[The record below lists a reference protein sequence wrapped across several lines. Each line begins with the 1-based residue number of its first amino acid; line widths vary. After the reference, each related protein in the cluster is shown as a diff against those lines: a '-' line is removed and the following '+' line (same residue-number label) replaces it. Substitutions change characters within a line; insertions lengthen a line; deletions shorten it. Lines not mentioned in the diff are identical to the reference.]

1 MNKTELAKLLIK
13 HPEIKALYESRAFD
27 TSTIN
32 KVIAEE
38 IMNEQGGKDSFKKIV
53 KTTTDRLSQPINLK
67 DGQTI
72 SDWMKDSFEG
82 TPNYENATDEERVY
96 YNYILNALQD
106 VGDDTD
112 AAYEKISKMYNQDP
126 PQQSGQSGAT
136 DGRVSQAALDTRAE
150 LDAEDSLDF
159 RIDAEES
166 FQTWKDELKAASDE
180 GGVEKIV
187 KDFTEVYNAIIKSY
201 EETTTGLFDDSLKQA
216 KREFGA
222 LKKLS
227 NRAVARLNKL
237 ASQVAQTNDKED
249 DKAVVKAVVTG
260 EPEVTQQIQSTVA
273 ATKEKDEDKIQAGM
287 TAVKD
292 AIAALAKQAQ
302 DDAKAANPDLDLS
315 GIEIDDEGGSNDSS
329 IDGSGKDSDGA
340 AVIPQKTEQVIAQ
353 NVSEEVTTEK
363 FPILLSDKEFVEKL
377 LSLPRSDK
385 SDAGFGPKVPG
396 GDIGGL
402 SENNGSSNA
411 VQLMKEIEVFRK
423 LLENPSNREFQ
434 LFDLRSFRRELFTDN
449 IRSILATASG
459 PEAIEIKKKQIAEL
473 EGGDGMFGM
482 DDFLEELKEE
492 LKQIEERT
500 QQTSDPEEATPEGT
514 QAAVQAIES
523 GNTNDVT
530 NINSSDVDAAKK
542 EKESEIEASPEM
554 QANAEELKTKVE
566 KNKMPNEKKLKAL
579 KGVSQIN
586 KAFEKAKADI
596 EKRIEA
602 SKSGDETA
610 MAQLPEMGEILSG
623 PIRAMQE
630 TMETITSATSWDE
643 LAKAGIWSQAIKT
656 RKEAN
661 QLPDFERWKQDNEKE
676 IQDKYE
682 ELRGSLGEVDISS
695 EEGLESVQDSLGDAA
710 IVVGNAIQNSDASSE
725 ESGEDVG
732 GAEVQGQTDLETISK
747 ILPEL
752 KDKLPNLFKFDGFVK
767 NLAQA
772 LMNAEAGP
780 DSDST
785 NDTDDADDAQG
796 GETVLGTNLDSNA
809 AAIDSEDDVQGIPE
823 ALSGIYLTEEE
834 GVVDDTDEAG
844 DEKTGKPL
852 EVADAETLRKE
863 LEQLRQFLEPK
874 NIKIED
880 LLTPELEQALGQEPT
895 EETSEVP
902 SVEEAAEEGQ
912 NAAQDDADQ
921 PDMKY
926 QEMYAGFKEQMDEFF
941 SLDGKNDGFMD
952 QFLLKYQAKALSE
965 LLGTLDDII
974 RGDVPKDGED
984 NEGEARALSTATQQA
999 DNQLEE
1005 AQEQEISEKGQ
1016 LELKTRLIAM
1026 LKGLKSLKAM
1036 MNSYK
1041 QNATRSSANPK
1052 LDGSA
1057 LKKSLQRYMSNLQIN
1072 IKAIVETCYIEHS
1085 KLTQTQSD
1093 DVDLNEPSGDDATQP
1108 TGDDTTQNVEDP
1120 QPSVQSEQLYEAIL
1134 EAIAPAL
1141 DGVYLMED
1149 AAREEKMAIVNQTY
1163 EAMSKIYEGSMQSA
1177 LERSQKAIAM
1187 KNAKDMMELAKKE
1200 EFVALFPTFVGSFG
1214 GKPQTINQATDAVE
1228 GLLKDFVETM
1238 KKVIVLAKGSTIDET
1253 TLSKVIEDLSLM
1265 SLAMQNYFGV
1275 KSLLDDDMQARVEKM
1290 LAQRAENQSLSDEA
1304 KPSNERSGGLL
1315 GKALEKLKQMFGWIS
1330 DETQEMLDVP
1340 QSPPLPVFEPMAK
1353 LLDVSAIPDKDKDDI
1368 LKGIVTNSQW
1378 FETLDEKQKTVVTKF
1393 STLILSEIEQISERK
1408 RTMIYLQKLLK
1419 DKGLS
1424 GKNLM
1429 KVRSAFKKLEK
1440 EEQTIMGEMIQNNTI
1455 GVASYIENFLTINNV
1470 LGKDAAKKLITLPK
1484 LDAAEPTTNDLDA
1497 SDDDGLNDEGTS
1509 SPADDA
1515 IDSLTSLSD
1524 EEKEKLKNYVA
1535 DLVNAIV
1542 TSLVPKLEEEKAST
1556 DSRFVKN
1563 MMNYLKANSVYVE
1576 QSVLET
1582 FEKEN
1587 PDFIALIEKALQE
1600 DPVLYVKIVRR
1611 VTQETSSSTTDTSDA
1626 SDSGDASLDD
1636 GSRVPPSDTEGGDTG
1651 DEEGEIEDALNTFSM
1666 KPEDVE
1672 RIGDSLKKYESS
1684 LGSDGSTITAVK
1696 DLVSKETAEK
1706 LGKDSIEVMASIIE
1720 IAKLIFN
1727 ERSGQLDES
1736 LSKILNKIKKSI
1748 KSFAQDVKV
1757 KREFSKIKQELR
1769 IRLGAEILKK
1779 AEPYLMFLLKFIERR
1794 RLVMIMQKLE
1804 FGDGDIDYVR
1814 SEMKK
1819 SSFPPASSV
1828 DSSSGDSNERDWGD
1842 LEVQPKRTFTNTESL
1857 ERSLKPIIEKMLKE
1871 HYNH

>member
-53 KTTTDRLSQPINLK
+53 KSTTDRLSQRINLK
-67 DGQTI
+67 DDQTI

-82 TPNYENATDEERVY
+82 TPNYEQATDEEKAY

-106 VGDDTD
+106 VGDDQD
-112 AAYEKISKMYNQDP
+112 AAYEKISKMYNQEP
-126 PQQSGQSGAT
+126 PQQSGQEGDN

-216 KREFGA
+216 KREFRA

-237 ASQVAQTNDKED
+237 ASQVAQTDSKED

-273 ATKEKDEDKIQAGM
+273 ATKEKDEDKIQSGM
-287 TAVKD
+287 KAVNA

-302 DDAKAANPDLDLS
+302 NNAKAANPDLDLS
-315 GIEIDDEGGSNDSS
+315 GIEVDDEDGSNDSN
-329 IDGSGKDSDGA
+329 IDGSSGEDSDGA

-353 NVSEEVTTEK
+353 NVSKEVTADK

-377 LSLPRSDK
+377 LSLPRSD
-385 SDAGFGPKVPG
+385 SSEAGFGPQVPG

-411 VQLMKEIEVFRK
+411 VQLMKEIEAFRK

-500 QQTSDPEEATPEGT
+500 QQTSDSEEATPEGT

-554 QANAEELKTKVE
+554 KANAKELETKVE

-586 KAFEKAKADI
+586 KAFEKAKASI

-602 SKSGDETA
+602 SKSGDEAA
-610 MAQLPEMGEILSG
+610 MAQLPEMSEILSG

-630 TMETITSATSWDE
+630 TMETIASATSWDD
-643 LAKAGIWSQAIKT
+643 LANAGIWSTAIKT

-661 QLPDFERWKQDNEKE
+661 QLPDFEQWKQNNEKE

-710 IVVGNAIQNSDASSE
+710 IVVGNAIQNSDASGE

-732 GAEVQGQTDLETISK
+732 GAEVQGQTDLETIEK
-747 ILPEL
+747 ILPQL
-752 KDKLPNLFKFDGFVK
+752 KDMAPNLFKFDGFVK

-772 LMNAEAGP
+772 LLGGSSDAAE
-780 DSDST
+780 
-785 NDTDDADDAQG
+785 G
-796 GETVLGTNLDSNA
+796 GEGVEASGAANSSDTNLASN
-809 AAIDSEDDVQGIPE
+809 ISSGEEEQTTDNVGGLEES
-823 ALSGIYLTEEE
+823 LSGIYLAEETD
-834 GVVDDTDEAG
+834 VADDTDETG

-852 EVADAETLRKE
+852 EVADAETLKKE
-863 LEQLRQFLEPK
+863 LEALRDALKTK
-874 NIKIED
+874 NINVDD
-880 LLTPELEQALGQEPT
+880 LLTPELKQALGQEPT

-912 NAAQDDADQ
+912 NAAQDDAEL

-926 QEMYAGFKEQMDEFF
+926 QEMYAGFKEQLDEFF

-952 QFLLKYQAKALSE
+952 QFLLKYQAKALAE
-965 LLGTLDDII
+965 LIGTLDDII

-1016 LELKTRLIAM
+1016 LELKTRLVAM

-1108 TGDDTTQNVEDP
+1108 TGDDTTQYLEDP

-1315 GKALEKLKQMFGWIS
+1315 GKAKDLAGKALEKLKQMFGWIS
-1330 DETQEMLDVP
+1330 DETQEMLDSIS
-1340 QSPPLPVFEPMAK
+1340 SPPLPVFEPMIK
-1353 LLDVSAIPDKDKDDI
+1353 AIDLSPKSDEWKNTAIQDA
-1368 LKGIVTNSQW
+1368 SQAAMW
-1378 FETLDEKQKTVVTKF
+1378 FNTLDP
-1393 STLILSEIEQISERK
+1393 SEQEAL
-1408 RTMIYLQKLLK
+1408 TIY
-1419 DKGLS
+1419 
-1424 GKNLM
+1424 GKNLLDNEAVVSEDSAGRNAFYGAM
-1429 KVRSAFKKLEK
+1429 NTAGVKFQDGRGTRKAFKAAYRAVKQQS
-1440 EEQTIMGEMIQNNTI
+1440 EEM
-1455 GVASYIENFLTINNV
+1455 
-1470 LGKDAAKKLITLPK
+1470 AK
-1484 LDAAEPTTNDLDA
+1484 
-1497 SDDDGLNDEGTS
+1497 
-1509 SPADDA
+1509 A
-1515 IDSLTSLSD
+1515 IDKLMTNHTDNLVKFFTFAISNIDLST
-1524 EEKEKLKNYVA
+1524 ELFKM
-1535 DLVNAIV
+1535 
-1542 TSLVPKLEEEKAST
+1542 LEEIPDAPASLRNT
-1556 DSRFVKN
+1556 GAPEVSAD
-1563 MMNYLKANSVYVE
+1563 VE
-1576 QSVLET
+1576 LDDE
-1582 FEKEN
+1582 
-1587 PDFIALIEKALQE
+1587 
-1600 DPVLYVKIVRR
+1600 
-1611 VTQETSSSTTDTSDA
+1611 ETSSSTTDTSDA

-1636 GSRVPPSDTEGGDTG
+1636 GSPVPSSDTEGGDTE
-1651 DEEGEIEDALNTFSM
+1651 DEEAEGEDFLEEPHKGVNLTRDLYTPVLKTFTAGDNLTNKDEVIDNLGKLAHILKSLFIRGGDISEGLGTFIKGAKDKFGLRNLRKKLVNNAEVTTRDGRKISPANFDTPSM
-1666 KPEDVE
+1666 KEVLLK
-1672 RIGDSLKKYESS
+1672 LKKLKMSEENIVNYIKYIMKSNFDVKLANQKAKKALDDSDRFHAS
-1684 LGSDGSTITAVK
+1684 LGGDRV
-1696 DLVSKETAEK
+1696 AE
-1706 LGKDSIEVMASIIE
+1706 A
-1720 IAKLIFN
+1720 
-1727 ERSGQLDES
+1727 
-1736 LSKILNKIKKSI
+1736 
-1748 KSFAQDVKV
+1748 
-1757 KREFSKIKQELR
+1757 
-1769 IRLGAEILKK
+1769 
-1779 AEPYLMFLLKFIERR
+1779 
-1794 RLVMIMQKLE
+1794 
-1804 FGDGDIDYVR
+1804 
-1814 SEMKK
+1814 
-1819 SSFPPASSV
+1819 
-1828 DSSSGDSNERDWGD
+1828 
-1842 LEVQPKRTFTNTESL
+1842 
-1857 ERSLKPIIEKMLKE
+1857 LKPIIEKMLKE